1 MQRTIFSLAV
11 STAVLTFA
19 LGAQANPTVEKDG
32 VIGNREGRSL
42 YTFDKDSAGKS
53 NCNGGCASAWPAF
66 TVANPA
72 LADADFTVIKRDDG
86 TQQWAF
92 KGMPLYFFAGD
103 SKPGEVNGD
112 KQGGVWHVLRSGG
125 KQAAPAAPAAAK
137 DGYSSYSPN

>member
-1 MQRTIFSLAV
+1 MQKTIFSLAV
-11 STAVLTFA
+11 STLALTFA

-32 VIGNREGRSL
+32 VVGNREGRSL

-66 TVANPA
+66 SVANPA

-86 TQQWAF
+86 TLQWAF

-103 SKPGEVNGD
+103 SKPGEINGD
-112 KQGGVWHVLRSGG
+112 KQGGVWHVLRSNGD
-125 KQAAPAAPAAAK
+125 KPAAVTSPK